1 MNHVELGPCDC
12 GAIHFT
18 CPRCE
23 RGHSRG
29 YVNGVDLFRCL
40 GCGYVGH
47 GLHPDEGVDQAAF
60 EEAAKNVALDASLG
74 LKSTVWQRANEVS
87 HGG

>member
-1 MNHVELGPCDC
+1 MKHAELGPCPC
-12 GAIHFT
+12 GAIHFA

-23 RGHSRG
+23 ARHSRG

-47 GLHPDEGVDQAAF
+47 GLHPDEDVDQAAF
-60 EEAAKNVALDASLG
+60 EEAVENVALDARLG
-74 LKSTVWQRANEVS
+74 LHSTVWERVNEAS